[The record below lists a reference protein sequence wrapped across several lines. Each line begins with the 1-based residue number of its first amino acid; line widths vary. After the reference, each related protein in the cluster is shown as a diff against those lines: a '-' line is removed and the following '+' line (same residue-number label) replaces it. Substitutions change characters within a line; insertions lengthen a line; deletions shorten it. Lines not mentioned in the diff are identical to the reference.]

1 MELSHI
7 IWLAL
12 VQGLTEFLP
21 VSSSAH
27 LILVPKLLAWEDQG
41 LAFDVAVHL
50 GTLIAVVA
58 YFRHDIVTLF
68 IAWVGSLP
76 GVGGQ
81 AGKSTASVH
90 ADPAADLAIDPAIDS
105 AANPAAD
112 VAANSPANSPADST
126 ANSTANSIAD
136 SAANAAADVSTVSS
150 PAMSSPAVSSPVAS
164 SSANVGMSPEARLA
178 WGVIVGTIPAG
189 LVGLFFMDVIAE
201 HLRSPLVIATTT
213 VAFGLLLWFADRR
226 AQLVRTEQTLGWQD
240 FLVVGGAQALALIPG
255 TSRSGIT
262 ITAGLLLGLTRE
274 AAARYSFLL
283 SIPIIVL
290 SGLGV
295 TRDLIASDAPADWM
309 ALAIGTVVAAI
320 SAFICIKL
328 FLAFINRI
336 GMGPFVLYRLALGA
350 LLVWVFV

>member
-1 MELSHI
+1 MDTLHI
-7 IWLAL
+7 VWLAL

-27 LILVPKLLAWEDQG
+27 LILVPSLLGWPDQG

-58 YFRHDIVTLF
+58 FFRKDIAALF
-68 IAWVGSLP
+68 PAFLGSLGHLGSP
-76 GVGGQ
+76 G
-81 AGKSTASVH
+81 SF
-90 ADPAADLAIDPAIDS
+90 
-105 AANPAAD
+105 
-112 VAANSPANSPADST
+112 SPD
-126 ANSTANSIAD
+126 
-136 SAANAAADVSTVSS
+136 
-150 PAMSSPAVSSPVAS
+150 
-164 SSANVGMSPEARLA
+164 ARLA

-189 LVGLFFMDVIAE
+189 LVGLAFKGFIE
-201 HLRSPLVIATTT
+201 TSLRSPLVIATTT
-213 VAFGLLLWFADRR
+213 VVFGLLLWWADRR
-226 AQLVRTEQTLGWQD
+226 ARLARDEHSLGWGD
-240 FLVVGGAQALALIPG
+240 FLVVGCAQALALVPG

-295 TRDLIASDAPADWM
+295 TKDLVESAAPVDWTALGLGTAIA
-309 ALAIGTVVAAI
+309 AA
-320 SAFICIKL
+320 SAFLCIHF

-336 GMGPFVLYRLALGA
+336 GMLPFVLYRLALGA
-350 LLVWVFV
+350 LLFAVFV

>member
-27 LILVPKLLAWEDQG
+27 LILVPRLLAWPDQG

-58 YFRHDIVTLF
+58 YFRNDIVCLF
-68 IAWVGSLP
+68 VAWISSMT
-76 GVGGQ
+76 Q
-81 AGKSTASVH
+81 RAMTA
-90 ADPAADLAIDPAIDS
+90 
-105 AANPAAD
+105 
-112 VAANSPANSPADST
+112 
-126 ANSTANSIAD
+126 
-136 SAANAAADVSTVSS
+136 
-150 PAMSSPAVSSPVAS
+150 
-164 SSANVGMSPEARLA
+164 EARLA
-178 WGVIVGTIPAG
+178 WGVILGTIPAG
-189 LVGLFFMDVIAE
+189 LVGLVFKDVIE
-201 HLRSPLVIATTT
+201 LHLRSPLVIAVTTI
-213 VAFGLLLWFADRR
+213 VFGLLLWLADRR
-226 AQLVRTEQTLGWQD
+226 GRLVRDEYSLNWQD
-240 FLVVGGAQALALIPG
+240 FLVIGGAQALALIPG

-290 SGLGV
+290 SGMGV
-295 TRDLIASDAPADWM
+295 TGDLLGSPDAVDWTTLILGTLIAA
-309 ALAIGTVVAAI
+309 V
-320 SAFICIKL
+320 SAFVCIHY

-336 GMGPFVLYRLALGA
+336 GMMPFVVYRLLLGA
-350 LLVWVFV
+350 LLLWVFL